1 MRFSLN
7 KYKIIAFYTIAFFF
21 IIFNSWII
29 IKEENLLFNLF
40 PIALIVFLAM
50 FFALDKVLLFS
61 VFLVPFSVPLKTFV
75 PGLEFNIDLPTEP
88 IFVGILFIF
97 ILKQLQDRYFDT
109 KLLKHPVSIALY
121 IYLFWK
127 FVTVFIST
135 MPIVSLKAFIASLWF
150 IVPFYFLISQLF
162 KKDKKKIYNFLWLY
176 IIPFIIIII
185 YTLIKHSARGF
196 TQSTANFIV
205 NPFYND
211 HTSYGAVLAMF
222 IPVLI
227 GFVFSKD
234 LKKYVRGWSFVVLVL
249 FIVALIFSYT
259 RAAWVS
265 MLVGLGVY
273 VILKLKI
280 KLKYILTVAVVML
293 GLFFAFQEQIFMSLS
308 GNSQDSST
316 DFSEHI
322 KSISNITT
330 DASNLER
337 INRWNCAVRMFE
349 EKPIFGW
356 GPGTYQF
363 NYAPF
368 QFSYEKTIVSTNA
381 GDYGNAHSEY
391 LGELS
396 ESGLLG
402 MLSFT
407 ALIII
412 IVVTGVR
419 SYQRAKSK
427 LIKTLSMSL
436 LVGLITY
443 LAHAFL
449 NNFLDI
455 DKVAVPFW
463 GFVAALV
470 IIDLY
475 INKEEEKQCVENK
488 EQ

>member
-127 FVTVFIST
+127 FVTVFTST

-293 GLFFAFQEQIFMSLS
+293 GLFFALQEQIFMSLS
-308 GNSQDSST
+308 GNRQDSST

>member
-1 MRFSLN
+1 MRFSQN

-21 IIFNSWII
+21 VVFNSWII

-40 PIALIVFLAM
+40 PLALIVFLAM

-61 VFLVPFSVPLKTFV
+61 VFLVPFSVPLKTFI
-75 PGLEFNIDLPTEP
+75 PGLEFNVDLPTEP

-97 ILKQLQDRYFDT
+97 ILKQLQDRNFDK

-121 IYLFWK
+121 IYLFWR
-127 FVTVFIST
+127 FVTVFTST

-162 KKDKKKIYNFLWLY
+162 KDKKKIYNFLWLY
-176 IIPFIIIII
+176 IISFIIIIV
-185 YTLIKHSARGF
+185 YTLIKHSASGF
-196 TQSTANFIV
+196 TQNTANFIV

-227 GFVFSKD
+227 GFVVSKD
-234 LKKYVRGWSFVVLVL
+234 LKKYIRIWSFIILLL
-249 FIVALIFSYT
+249 FIIAIIFSYT

-265 MLVGLGVY
+265 LIVGLGVY
-273 VILKLKI
+273 IILKLKI
-280 KLKYILTVAVVML
+280 KLKYIITAVVIIF
-293 GLFFAFQEQIFMSLS
+293 GLFFTFQEQIFMSLS
-308 GNSQDSST
+308 GNRQDSST

-322 KSISNITT
+322 QSISNITT

-337 INRWNCAVRMFE
+337 INRWNCAVRMFK
-349 EKPIFGW
+349 EKPVFGW

-391 LGELS
+391 LSELS

-412 IVVTGVR
+412 IIISGVR
-419 SYQRAKSK
+419 SYKKAKSK

-436 LVGLITY
+436 LIGLITY
-443 LAHAFL
+443 IAHAFL
-449 NNFLDI
+449 NNFLDT

-470 IIDLY
+470 VIELY
-475 INKEEEKQCVENK
+475 INSEEEKQNIETEK
-488 EQ
+488 Q

>member
-127 FVTVFIST
+127 FVTVFTST

-308 GNSQDSST
+308 GNRQNSST

-396 ESGLLG
+396 EFGLLG

>member
-127 FVTVFIST
+127 FVTVFTST

-162 KKDKKKIYNFLWLY
+162 KKDKRKIYNFLWLY

-273 VILKLKI
+273 IILKLKI

-308 GNSQDSST
+308 GNRQDSST

-436 LVGLITY
+436 LIGLITY

>member
-1 MRFSLN
+1 
-7 KYKIIAFYTIAFFF
+7 
-21 IIFNSWII
+21 
-29 IKEENLLFNLF
+29 
-40 PIALIVFLAM
+40 
-50 FFALDKVLLFS
+50 
-61 VFLVPFSVPLKTFV
+61 
-75 PGLEFNIDLPTEP
+75 
-88 IFVGILFIF
+88 
-97 ILKQLQDRYFDT
+97 
-109 KLLKHPVSIALY
+109 
-121 IYLFWK
+121 
-127 FVTVFIST
+127 
-135 MPIVSLKAFIASLWF
+135 
-150 IVPFYFLISQLF
+150 
-162 KKDKKKIYNFLWLY
+162 
-176 IIPFIIIII
+176 
-185 YTLIKHSARGF
+185 
-196 TQSTANFIV
+196 
-205 NPFYND
+205 
-211 HTSYGAVLAMF
+211 MF

-273 VILKLKI
+273 IILKLKI

-308 GNSQDSST
+308 GNRQDSST

-436 LVGLITY
+436 LIGLITY

>member
-1 MRFSLN
+1 MRFSQN

-21 IIFNSWII
+21 VVFNSWII

-40 PIALIVFLAM
+40 PLALIVFLAM

-75 PGLEFNIDLPTEP
+75 PGLEFNVDLPTEP

-97 ILKQLQDRYFDT
+97 ILKQLQDRNFDK

-121 IYLFWK
+121 IYLFWR
-127 FVTVFIST
+127 FVTVFTST

-162 KKDKKKIYNFLWLY
+162 KDKKKIYKFLWLY
-176 IIPFIIIII
+176 IIPFIIIIV
-185 YTLIKHSARGF
+185 YTLIKHSASGF
-196 TQSTANFIV
+196 TQNTANFIV

-227 GFVFSKD
+227 GFVVSKD
-234 LKKYVRGWSFVVLVL
+234 LKKYIRIWSFIILLL
-249 FIVALIFSYT
+249 FIIAIIFSYT

-265 MLVGLGVY
+265 LIVGLGVY
-273 VILKLKI
+273 IILKLKI
-280 KLKYILTVAVVML
+280 KLKYIITALVIIF
-293 GLFFAFQEQIFMSLS
+293 GLFFTFQEQIFMSLS
-308 GNSQDSST
+308 GNRQDSST

-322 KSISNITT
+322 QSISNITT

-337 INRWNCAVRMFE
+337 INRWNCAVRMFK
-349 EKPIFGW
+349 EKPVFGW

-391 LGELS
+391 LSELS

-412 IVVTGVR
+412 IIISGVR
-419 SYQRAKSK
+419 SYKKAKSK

-436 LVGLITY
+436 LIGLITY
-443 LAHAFL
+443 IAHAFL
-449 NNFLDI
+449 NNFLDT

-470 IIDLY
+470 VIELY
-475 INKEEEKQCVENK
+475 INSEEEKQNIETEK
-488 EQ
+488 Q